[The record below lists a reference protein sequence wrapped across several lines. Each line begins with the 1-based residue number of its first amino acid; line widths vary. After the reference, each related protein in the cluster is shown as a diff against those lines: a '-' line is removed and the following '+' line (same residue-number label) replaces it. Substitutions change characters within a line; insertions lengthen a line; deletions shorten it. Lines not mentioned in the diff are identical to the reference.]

1 MNTKL
6 AIISLAAVTM
16 FTASSAFAGELYEE
30 NEDQSAPPAGSTSL
44 KESFRTS
51 VEASG
56 ELYEGADRALKNARG
71 SDGVKEP
78 YTTSL
83 ALDGELGSPKP
94 NFYSPFGEDEIIAE

>member
-30 NEDQSAPPAGSTSL
+30 IEDQGGPPDGSTSL
-44 KESFRTS
+44 MENFRIS
-51 VEASG
+51 VEGSG

>member
-30 NEDQSAPPAGSTSL
+30 IEDQGGPPDGSTSL
-44 KESFRTS
+44 MENFRIS
-51 VEASG
+51 VEGSG
-56 ELYEGADRALKNARG
+56 ELYERADRALNSARG

-78 YTTSL
+78 YITPL
-83 ALDGELGSPKP
+83 ALDGELGSPRQ
-94 NFYSPFGEDEIIAE
+94 NSDESFGVRSVFAE